1 MSVSISIIASGLL
14 VSEAFA
20 QRGLTKW
27 DWTDDYNLTGD
38 LSKPVKGKAIGD
50 TCLIM

>member
-1 MSVSISIIASGLL
+1 MSSVSMIASCLL
-14 VSEAFA
+14 VSEALG

-38 LSKPVKGKAIGD
+38 LSKPIKGTAIGD
-50 TCLIM
+50 KCLVT